1 MVDPRRSSSS
11 CLREPTGTARL
22 VVALQD
28 RASRRIAPI
37 GLLEQSDA
45 GYAFAYLRRVMDI
58 PGFRPLLGFEDLER
72 RYESPV
78 LFPLFSQRLMSPRR
92 SDYVRYLTVL
102 GLPDG
107 SPPLTVLGRSG
118 GRRAGD
124 SIFLVPEPQVDPD
137 GRTSTFF
144 FVHGLR
150 HREGAESRVAR
161 LREGDMLTLRDDPDN
176 PVNGH
181 ALLVTREGDA
191 LGWVPDLLL
200 EYVRRVRDSGAM
212 NLRVA
217 QVNDA
222 DAPANL
228 RLRVRLDGSVPR
240 GYLPFHGEEWA
251 TLA

>member
-1 MVDPRRSSSS
+1 MVSPHRSSSS
-11 CLREPTGTARL
+11 CLRETTNSPRL

-28 RASRRIAPI
+28 PVSRRIAPI
-37 GLLEQSDA
+37 GFLEKTDA
-45 GYAFAYLRRVMDI
+45 GFAFAYLRRVMDM
-58 PGFRPLLGFEDLER
+58 PGFRPLLGFADLER
-72 RYESPV
+72 RYASST
-78 LFPLFSQRLMSPRR
+78 LFPLFSQRLMNPRR
-92 SDYVRYLTVL
+92 TDYDRYLMVL
-102 GLPDG
+102 GLPTG

-124 SIFLVPEPQVDPD
+124 PIFLVPEPYVDPD
-137 GRTSTFF
+137 GRTSTYF

-150 HREGAESRVAR
+150 HREGAESRAAR
-161 LREGDMLTLRDDPDN
+161 LRPGDALDLRDDPAN
-176 PVNGH
+176 PANRH

-200 EYVRRVRDSGAM
+200 EYVRNTRDM

-222 DAPANL
+222 DTPPNL
-228 RLRVRLDGSVPR
+228 RLRVRLDGSVPY
-240 GYLPFHGEEWA
+240 GYLPFRGEEWA